1 MSGEYFKLQ
10 KNNVENRKF
19 FDSWL
24 MEKLNASEDGLNV
37 SANGESKN
45 RTDRQNKLMWQM
57 FRVIGRQTG
66 ADVEEVHVACK
77 LYIGQPILMADD
89 EAWEK
94 MWRENIK
101 DVFTTEA
108 KLKLI
113 SNIDVTRLFS
123 TKQMNEFIDT
133 VFRKYSELGIDWTS
147 MIINEYQA
155 LAKTNG

>member
-1 MSGEYFKLQ
+1 MYQPMVSQ
-10 KNNVENRKF
+10 KTE
-19 FDSWL
+19 
-24 MEKLNASEDGLNV
+24 
-37 SANGESKN
+37 
-45 RTDRQNKLMWQM
+45 Q
-57 FRVIGRQTG
+57 
-66 ADVEEVHVACK
+66 VEEVHVACK

-155 LAKTNG
+155 LGKTNG

>member
-1 MSGEYFKLQ
+1 MKKL
-10 KNNVENRKF
+10 E
-19 FDSWL
+19 
-24 MEKLNASEDGLNV
+24 ASNDGLNITA
-37 SANGESKN
+37 SSDSKN

-57 FRVIGRQTG
+57 FRVIGAQTG
-66 ADVEEVHVACK
+66 SDIEEVHCAAK

-94 MWRENIK
+94 MWRETIK

-155 LAKTNG
+155 LGKTNG